1 MKDIKLKDKTFRLSI
16 SEKEILEKVKE
27 VAERINSDYE
37 GKNPLFLSVLNGAFM
52 FTSDLMKEIT
62 LDCQISFVK
71 LASYQ
76 GTMSTGSV
84 HEVIGVNENLAGRDI
99 IIVEDIVE
107 SGKTM
112 VQMLDSLSNRN
123 PASVKICA
131 LFHKP
136 SKPARL
142 PDIWFSRSG
151 WHLPPPDWCSKDP
164 IPALCI
170 PPRHRRTL
178 GQWQYT

>member
-99 IIVEDIVE
+99 IIVEDIV
-107 SGKTM
+107 
-112 VQMLDSLSNRN
+112 
-123 PASVKICA
+123 
-131 LFHKP
+131 
-136 SKPARL
+136 
-142 PDIWFSRSG
+142 
-151 WHLPPPDWCSKDP
+151 
-164 IPALCI
+164 
-170 PPRHRRTL
+170 
-178 GQWQYT
+178 

>member
-136 SKPARL
+136 SKLLEPSVHVDYPAMVIQDDFIVGYGLDYDQRGRNL
-142 PDIWFSRSG
+142 RDI
-151 WHLPPPDWCSKDP
+151 
-164 IPALCI
+164 
-170 PPRHRRTL
+170 
-178 GQWQYT
+178 YTIVEE

>member
-1 MKDIKLKDKTFRLSI
+1 MKDIKLNGKTFRLSI
-16 SEKEILEKVKE
+16 SEKDILEKVKA
-27 VAERINSDYE
+27 VAEKINRDYE

-62 LDCQISFVK
+62 LDCRISFVK

-84 HEVIGVNENLAGRDI
+84 HEVIGVNENLAGQDI

-112 VQMLDSLSNRN
+112 VQMIDSLSNRN

-136 SKPARL
+136 SKLQEPSIHVDYPAMVI
-142 PDIWFSRSG
+142 PDDFIVGYGLDYDQRG
-151 WHLPPPDWCSKDP
+151 RNLRD
-164 IPALCI
+164 I
-170 PPRHRRTL
+170 
-178 GQWQYT
+178 YTIVEE